1 MSAIIAPDTD
11 TLTLAFARRFVNCFT
26 ALRGHIASKSII
38 NYPPGLSPNQ
48 IKMMHLIFHRPGI
61 SQTLVAERLAV
72 TTASISTSVRELEA
86 QGLIERRANPD
97 DARVMLLHL
106 APFGEEI
113 FAQLFA
119 SFTNTFADLLKV
131 LPTDDQQQLVELL
144 EQALIG
150 NHVDLDSGKLN
161 YADKLHVMKD
171 RHNPL
176 SC

>member
-1 MSAIIAPDTD
+1 MSVKIASDTP
-11 TLTLAFARRFVNCFT
+11 TTALAKRFMNCFT

-48 IKMMHLIFHRPGI
+48 IKMMHLIAHRPGI
-61 SQTLVAERLAV
+61 SQTVVAERLGV

-113 FAQLFA
+113 FEQMFD
-119 SFTNTFADLLKV
+119 SFTHTFADLLKA
-131 LPTDDQQQLVELL
+131 LSDADQAQLVHLL
-144 EQALIG
+144 EQALTA
-150 NHVDLDSGKLN
+150 NDVDLDSSKLN
-161 YADKLHVMKD
+161 YADKFKVMRD
-171 RHNPL
+171 RANPMG
-176 SC
+176 C